1 MSADKWCARTDLAL
15 ETQESLKKANTD
27 MRGVNFSE
35 KKLDNGIIVSV
46 VTIDSENAVRA
57 TGRPKGKYVTIEAA
71 MLSEGDE
78 ECCQAVTR
86 ELSRE
91 LKSFVKAVCDKRIY
105 AALVVGL
112 GNRNVTPD
120 ALGPRCVDSLF
131 IPRHIVKEYG
141 RYAFS
146 NENVNSVCG
155 LVPGVMAQTGME
167 TLEIIRG
174 IVEQTHPTALV
185 VVDALAARN
194 TKRLNRTIQI
204 SDAGIHPGS
213 GVGNHRQALTKETLG
228 VPVIAIGVP
237 TVVDAA
243 TIAADTM
250 ETLVE
255 AMSQAESLKNLGYTL
270 SQLDSAEKYQLI
282 RELISPQLNGMFV
295 TPKDIDETV
304 KRISFTISEG
314 INLALKA
321 G

>member
-1 MSADKWCARTDLAL
+1 MNRISA
-15 ETQESLKKANTD
+15 
-27 MRGVNFSE
+27 
-35 KKLDNGIIVSV
+35 I
-46 VTIDSENAVRA
+46 
-57 TGRPKGKYVTIEAA
+57 
-71 MLSEGDE
+71 
-78 ECCQAVTR
+78 
-86 ELSRE
+86 
-91 LKSFVKAVCDKRIY
+91 
-105 AALVVGL
+105 
-112 GNRNVTPD
+112 
-120 ALGPRCVDSLF
+120 
-131 IPRHIVKEYG
+131 
-141 RYAFS
+141 
-146 NENVNSVCG
+146 
-155 LVPGVMAQTGME
+155 VPGVMAQTGME

-270 SQLDSAEKYQLI
+270 SQEASAEKRIKIEQASYI
-282 RELISPQLNGMFV
+282 YNTREQG
-295 TPKDIDETV
+295 
-304 KRISFTISEG
+304 
-314 INLALKA
+314 KA
-321 G
+321 VPGHKGGACG

>member
-1 MSADKWCARTDLAL
+1 MEKFQVRTDLAL
-15 ETQESLKKANTD
+15 EARERFEEDHVEVPGVKIEERYRQETD
-27 MRGVNFSE
+27 IRITRVVIETENGSKIMGKPRGV
-35 KKLDNGIIVSV
+35 
-46 VTIDSENAVRA
+46 
-57 TGRPKGKYVTIEAA
+57 YVTLEAPG
-71 MLSEGDE
+71 MSVPDEGYHREISE
-78 ECCQAVTR
+78 
-86 ELSRE
+86 ELARQ
-91 LKSFVKAVCDKRIY
+91 
-105 AALVVGL
+105 L
-112 GNRNVTPD
+112 GNREVTPD
-120 ALGPRCVDSLF
+120 ALGPEVAGNLC
-131 IPRHIVKEYG
+131 ITRHIINEYG
-141 RYAFS
+141 EAAFDG
-146 NENVNSVCG
+146 EQVNRISAI
-155 LVPGVMAQTGME
+155 VPGVMAQTGME